1 MLHVTLTPAEK
12 DILFL
17 DINGQGGFQSMLLKF
32 REQLSGN
39 ILTLYEED
47 IKRFK
52 AYTSSYGQGG
62 YQGRLLKLTSVIN
75 AINNR

>member
-1 MLHVTLTPAEK
+1 MLQVTLTSAEK

-17 DINGQGGFQSMLLKF
+17 DINGQGGFQSMLFKF
-32 REQLSGN
+32 RDQLSGN

-52 AYTSSYGQGG
+52 SYTSSYGQGG

-75 AINNR
+75 AINNG